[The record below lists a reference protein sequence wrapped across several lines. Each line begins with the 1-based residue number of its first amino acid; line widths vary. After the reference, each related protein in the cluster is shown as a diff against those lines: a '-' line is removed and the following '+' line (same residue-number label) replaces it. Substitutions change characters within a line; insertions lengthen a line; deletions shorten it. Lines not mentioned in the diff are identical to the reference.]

1 MTIRG
6 DLDRMNKDLQGS
18 GWIQVKTLLP
28 GGAAIRTHVLVGD
41 QTLIARGVERVDLS
55 SLRKGDF
62 IEVTY
67 HRGQSGFMEAETLY
81 VCSDEVS
88 VANKSRQ
95 DHADHS
101 GETYGGGKHE
111 PMRKRSKKKSTTEKT
126 TNSSAKRT

>member
-1 MTIRG
+1 MPTIRG

-18 GWIQVKTLLP
+18 GWIRVKTLLP

-67 HRGQSGFMEAETLY
+67 HRGQSSFIEAETIY
-81 VCSDEVS
+81 VCTDEVS

-95 DHADHS
+95 DHADDS
-101 GETYGGGKHE
+101 GETYGSGSMS
-111 PMRKRSKKKSTTEKT
+111 P
-126 TNSSAKRT
+126 